1 VKGTTVPDCT
11 VEITFSDGVA
21 VRWAVDDQAG
31 ANAAVAVVDVLGNP
45 DTIRA

>member
-21 VRWAVDDQAG
+21 VRWAVSDHLG
-31 ANAAVAVVDVLGNP
+31 AIACDSVVDAIGNP
-45 DTIRA
+45 DTIQA